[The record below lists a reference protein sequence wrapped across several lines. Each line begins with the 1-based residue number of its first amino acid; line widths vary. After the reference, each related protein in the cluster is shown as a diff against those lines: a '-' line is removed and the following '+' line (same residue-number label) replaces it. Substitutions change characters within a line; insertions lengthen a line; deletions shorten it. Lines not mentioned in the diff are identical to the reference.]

1 MVDMRCLHPKRGEV
15 LFVKFSNYI
24 FNCFLYEDWTCNMR
38 ITATVI
44 YLIIYYRDPYI
55 KGINGT
61 SPICE
66 GAQQT
71 LNFNVCAF
79 RS

>member
-1 MVDMRCLHPKRGEV
+1 
-15 LFVKFSNYI
+15 
-24 FNCFLYEDWTCNMR
+24 MR

-44 YLIIYYRDPYI
+44 YLFIYYRDPYI